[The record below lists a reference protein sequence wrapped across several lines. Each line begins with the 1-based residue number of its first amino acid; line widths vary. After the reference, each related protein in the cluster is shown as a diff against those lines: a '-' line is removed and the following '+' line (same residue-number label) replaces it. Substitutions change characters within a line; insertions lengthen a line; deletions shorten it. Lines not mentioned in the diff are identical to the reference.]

1 MAITRAQQYR
11 QMLKDGNVAVQGG
24 VKNYLGKQKTVSD
37 VPLKWQSGP
46 DKPSTELAYITK
58 AEKDL
63 LLKKD
68 IHGSLKDGPN
78 EGPEGI
84 MSLDSAG
91 DKDGPVGGYSG
102 ADVSAAESGNTPA
115 GMSQSDADAFRG
127 GAIAAG
133 AGAKDTDTAGA
144 KEEARKIKQ
153 QVEKRKREAR
163 RAITKEEKKEARR
176 NYKEIQKR
184 LRNDRLARQQRIQ
197 DVLAGKTKNPF
208 GLTDMQLADLKA
220 AGLYDEEEGLID
232 PDTLGLADSDPASAL
247 YDLYEK
253 SDKFSGA
260 EMEAF
265 KEKFNLPE
273 TGLLSL
279 DAALK
284 LFEGP
289 LKKGSRF
296 TKDFFT
302 DKVLDAGKFTYKGQT
317 VTPEMFQ
324 FLSPTEMQEVYG
336 DYMGRRQRDEI
347 DAYGNPIIPRDKDDG
362 DNQQLPLLPQKP
374 VQDPTTMIPQISPF
388 FRLMANG
395 GMTDDA
401 PMMQGGIT
409 DLALRDEFFLGGIVK
424 GIKKGLKGVT
434 RAVKKVAKSPIGK
447 AALLAAGGSYALGLG
462 PFASGSTMFGGKLAG
477 LKGAGFLKSQGV
489 KDFFFKDGV
498 PGFKNLSDK
507 GIIAAL
513 TATPFIGELL
523 GLNKQ
528 EEEEPIFAGPGLD
541 FNAQQ
546 YYRLAADG
554 GLMRQNY
561 DAAGAV
567 MSKEDMEKMAKSPLY
582 KGFKTMYGVDPSMA
596 KGNKAYKDK
605 FEQFEQ
611 LFKKGYQEGG
621 DVEPVAKK
629 TMPLIDMGGKEKDYR
644 ETGGFVDMGRMEK
657 ADDVPARLSKNE
669 FVFTAEAVRNAGDGD
684 VDKGSE
690 VMYNMMKNLESGGD
704 VSEESQ
710 GLEGAR
716 RMFQTSQRLEEVL

>member
-1 MAITRAQQYR
+1 MAITRAQQAR
-11 QMLKDGNVAVQGG
+11 QMLKDGNFVMQGG

-144 KEEARKIKQ
+144 KEEARKIQK

-163 RAITKEEKKEARR
+163 RSITKEEKKEARLNKKR
-176 NYKEIQKR
+176 IRQRLLKDR
-184 LRNDRLARQQRIQ
+184 LRRQERLKGIFSGAEQFSYVDPITGETITE
-197 DVLAGKTKNPF
+197 DLNPG
-208 GLTDMQLADLKA
+208 GLTETEKNELASVSNITGIGPKTELQQTI
-220 AGLYDEEEGLID
+220 LNNL
-232 PDTLGLADSDPASAL
+232 L
-247 YDLYEK
+247 EK

-265 KEKFNLPE
+265 KEKFNLPDLPGAL
-273 TGLLSL
+273 GLG
-279 DAALK
+279 LK

-289 LKKGSRF
+289 LKKGSRVN
-296 TKDFFT
+296 KDFFT
-302 DKVLDAGKFTYKGQT
+302 DKVLGAGKFTYKGQT

-324 FLSPTEMQEVYG
+324 YLSPTEMQEVYG
-336 DYMGRRQRDEI
+336 NYMDLRQGGEI
-347 DAYGNPIIPRDKDDG
+347 DAYGNPIMRQDDG
-362 DNQQLPLLPQKP
+362 GQNLPILPQQP
-374 VQDPTTMIPQISPF
+374 VQDPTNMLPQISPLF
-388 FRLMANG
+388 YRFMADG

-447 AALLAAGGSYALGLG
+447 AALLAGVAGIPFGGGSFFGQGSLFGK
-462 PFASGSTMFGGKLAG
+462 ASGL
-477 LKGAGFLKSQGV
+477 LKSQGL
-489 KDFFFKDGV
+489 KDFFLKDAGK
-498 PGFKNLSDK
+498 GFSLGNLSTA
-507 GIIAAL
+507 GIVTPLLAA
-513 TATPFIGELL
+513 PFIGELL
-523 GLNKQ
+523 GLNKPKED
-528 EEEEPIFAGPGLD
+528 EELYAGPSLD

-546 YYRLAADG
+546 FYRLAADG
-554 GLMRQNY
+554 GLMRQ
-561 DAAGAV
+561 
-567 MSKEDMEKMAKSPLY
+567 
-582 KGFKTMYGVDPSMA
+582 
-596 KGNKAYKDK
+596 
-605 FEQFEQ
+605 Q
-611 LFKKGYQEGG
+611 YQEGSK
-621 DVEPVAKK
+621 EPVAKK
-629 TMPLIDMGGKEKDYR
+629 TMPLLDMGGKEMDLR
-644 ETGGFVDMGRMEK
+644 DNGGFVPIGRMEK

-716 RMFQTSQRLEEVL
+716 EMFQTSKRLEEVI